1 VVEGVPRVSSTFRA
15 TFDAIRTEV
24 GAGSCREFDEA
35 KPRHRCLARHATVL
49 SVLAAMS
56 DESPAGW
63 VEREALT
70 RALIAEHQATSR
82 SCWASALLVAYYP
95 MLSRLRHRIWGE
107 ALDRDDLD
115 QLVMSCF
122 LQVVASFPLAEVTDR
137 TALRLRQRTE
147 RRVFK
152 AVRHEQQLQRDRAE
166 LDEAAEPSVAPFD
179 EEQPEPTPE
188 TDPEE
193 TVAMLID
200 LAGPHLPGQNLDL
213 VVATILK
220 RERLRHY
227 VKRVNG
233 DEQPHERVYQR
244 LKRRRTRAVNRL
256 RDLLESALGPRSDTC
271 AL

>member
-1 VVEGVPRVSSTFRA
+1 MSSTFRE
-15 TFDAIRTEV
+15 TFTAIRQEVQV
-24 GAGSCREFDEA
+24 GAARVFDEA
-35 KPRHRCLARHATVL
+35 KPRHRCLARHTTVF
-49 SVLAAMS
+49 SVLAVMGG
-56 DESPAGW
+56 ESPSGW
-63 VEREALT
+63 SEREALT
-70 RALIAEHQATSR
+70 RALIAEHQATSLPF
-82 SCWASALLVAYYP
+82 WASALLVAYYP

-107 ALDRDDLD
+107 ALDHDDLD
-115 QLVMSCF
+115 QLVISCF
-122 LQVVASFPLAEVTDR
+122 LQVVAVFPLAEVTDR

-152 AVRHEQQLQRDRAE
+152 AVRHEQQAQRCHAE
-166 LDEAAEPSVAPFD
+166 LGEVAEEPSVAPFD
-179 EEQPEPTPE
+179 EEPLEPISE
-188 TDPEE
+188 VDAEE

-200 LAGPHLPGQNLDL
+200 LAGQHLDL

-256 RDLLESALGPRSDTC
+256 RDLLEATLGPRSDSC
-271 AL
+271 ML

>member
-1 VVEGVPRVSSTFRA
+1 MSSTFRE
-15 TFDAIRTEV
+15 TFNAIRQEVQV
-24 GAGSCREFDEA
+24 GAARVFDEA
-35 KPRHRCLARHATVL
+35 KPRHRCLAHHTTVF
-49 SVLAAMS
+49 SVLAVMGE
-56 DESPAGW
+56 ESPSGW
-63 VEREALT
+63 SEREALT
-70 RALIAEHQATSR
+70 RALIAEHQATSLPF
-82 SCWASALLVAYYP
+82 WASTLLVAYYP

-107 ALDRDDLD
+107 ALDHDDLD
-115 QLVMSCF
+115 QLVISCF
-122 LQVVASFPLAEVTDR
+122 LQVVAVFPLAEVTDR

-152 AVRHEQQLQRDRAE
+152 AVRHEQQAQRSHAE
-166 LDEAAEPSVAPFD
+166 LGELAEEPSVAPFD
-179 EEQPEPTPE
+179 EERLEPTSE
-188 TDPEE
+188 VDAEE

-200 LAGPHLPGQNLDL
+200 LAGQHLPGQNLDL

-256 RDLLESALGPRSDTC
+256 RDLLEATLGPRSDSC
-271 AL
+271 VL

>member
-1 VVEGVPRVSSTFRA
+1 MPQVSSTFRE
-15 TFDAIRTEV
+15 TFNVIRHEV
-24 GAGSCREFDEA
+24 QVGPSRMFDEA
-35 KPRHRCLARHATVL
+35 KDRHRCLARHATVL
-49 SVLAAMS
+49 SALAVMGE
-56 DESPAGW
+56 ESPAGW

-70 RALIAEHQATSR
+70 RAFIAEHQATSLPF
-82 SCWASALLVAYYP
+82 WASALLVAYYP

-115 QLVMSCF
+115 QLVVSCF
-122 LQVVASFPLAEVTDR
+122 LQVVAAFPLAEVTDR

-152 AVRHEQQLQRDRAE
+152 AVRHEQQLQRERAD
-166 LDEAAEPSVAPFD
+166 LGEAEEPSVTPFD
-179 EEQPEPTPE
+179 EDQPEPTPE
-188 TDPEE
+188 SDPEE

-200 LAGPHLPGQNLDL
+200 LAGQHLPGQNLDL

-256 RDLLESALGPRSDTC
+256 RDLLEATLGPRSDTC